1 MKFRD
6 YKKIKARLNY
16 INVNLKP
23 LNILLADDD
32 TDDCIFFKEAVEELL
47 LSTQLTAVNDG
58 EQLMKLLTNETNELP
73 DVLFLDLNMP
83 RKNGFECLSE
93 IKGNQKL
100 RQLPVIIFSTSFE
113 QEVVNLL
120 YRNGAQYF
128 IRKPSEFSQF
138 KKIIHQTFITLI
150 IPQNI
155 LQPNRENFVL
165 TVQEV

>member
-1 MKFRD
+1 M
-6 YKKIKARLNY
+6 
-16 INVNLKP
+16 NLKP

-32 TDDCIFFKEAVEELL
+32 TDDCIFFREAVEELL
-47 LSTQLTAVNDG
+47 MTTQLSTLHDG
-58 EQLMKLLTNETNELP
+58 EKLMEHLNNNLNELP

-93 IKGNQKL
+93 IKGSQRL
-100 RQLPVIIFSTSFE
+100 QGLPVIIFSTSFE

-120 YRNGAQYF
+120 FINGAQYF

-150 IPQNI
+150 IPQKI
-155 LQPNRENFVL
+155 SQPTRENFVL
-165 TVQEV
+165 TVQNSLNT

>member
-1 MKFRD
+1 M
-6 YKKIKARLNY
+6 
-16 INVNLKP
+16 NLKP

-32 TDDCIFFKEAVEELL
+32 LDDCIFFREAVEELL
-47 LSTQLTAVNDG
+47 MTTQLSTLHDG
-58 EQLMKLLTNETNELP
+58 EQLMEHLNNTINELP

-93 IKGNQKL
+93 IKGSQRL
-100 RQLPVIIFSTSFE
+100 QGLPVIIFSTSFE

-120 YRNGAQYF
+120 FINGAQYF

-150 IPQNI
+150 IPQKI
-155 LQPNRENFVL
+155 SQPIRENFVL
-165 TVQEV
+165 TVQNSLIL